1 MAHTHKTSRVVGY
14 ARESVVQHQRE
25 ALARPWRRPNGSSMH
40 RETQALVERDA
51 WIAGRGTTGEVLE
64 VQALCN
70 TGRLLLRR
78 RFSGLGVWLERCSR
92 FGWHFPRGSI

>member
-1 MAHTHKTSRVVGY
+1 MAFCLRTQLDHRKISCRMAHTHKTSRVVGY

-51 WIAGRGTTGEVLE
+51 WIAG
-64 VQALCN
+64 
-70 TGRLLLRR
+70 
-78 RFSGLGVWLERCSR
+78 
-92 FGWHFPRGSI
+92 